1 GRRGGRVGGEILWGH
16 QLPGGAGGL
25 PQFRL
30 RCESRRASPIRSQA
44 KVAGEPP
51 IERACRKHRLGYQQR
66 SREPLAKFPELEN
79 SRGHRSRCNHADVM
93 TGVAEMATD
102 LRQREGRQGWA
113 RGGRGRGIFLMSGAF
128 DPSWTVPS
136 SQRRSMGC
144 RWRGSERSDYDQNAR
159 RTLAFR
165 PGVQSAADEVGF
177 PVLLFYAAPS
187 T

>member
-1 GRRGGRVGGEILWGH
+1 EIFLGPKFPQGEEGISHPPRRGHAGRKARTN
-16 QLPGGAGGL
+16 PKPRGAGD
-25 PQFRL
+25 
-30 RCESRRASPIRSQA
+30 
-44 KVAGEPP
+44 PP
-51 IERACRKHRLGYQQR
+51 IEGAGRKHRLGYQQR
-66 SREPLAKFPELEN
+66 SREPLEKFPELEN

-144 RWRGSERSDYDQNAR
+144 RWRGSERGDYDQNAR